1 MRARELAG
9 YSVLQLLFH
18 VPLVL
23 LLCWV
28 LTGTL
33 PYTPPMP

>member
-1 MRARELAG
+1 VRARELAG

-23 LLCWV
+23 L
-28 LTGTL
+28 GTL